1 MKIFLMICAKS
12 VMSYLL
18 VFPCCFLINMA
29 GELTLGRL
37 HTVACLLPMLMVDV
51 FVAAKC
57 LRSFAA
63 WRLGKSRC
71 SRMLMSMVMFFS
83 FVVDL
88 LFLSILG
95 WIVMAMLDFGE
106 DGNTCWV
113 DCRAFEDCPEFD
125 SVVIPD
131 GTMQSVSDGKPCV
144 SSIDGVLYQR
154 NAKELVAVPRDWQGD
169 TLVVAEGTESIG
181 SQALAFCRNLERVVF
196 PEGLLVIGHRAFYG
210 CGKLKEIVL
219 PASVKVIGDHAFLQ
233 CSGLRSF
240 TVPRD
245 CLVLPD
251 AFAGCTSLESF
262 RVDPAN
268 EIYRELDGSIYDASG
283 TVLIQTP
290 IRFLNSAFRIPQGV
304 VCIPSRAFEE
314 TVGLEE
320 IFIPKGVDR
329 IHTNFRLSADLRMI
343 HVDSDNEN
351 YCDRDGILYDKRM
364 TTLLRCPAAYTNSV
378 VCVPSGVV
386 DVAPV
391 AFSGCHNVKRVILPD
406 TLRRIG
412 RCSFAH
418 SGLVSF
424 TVPAHLQE
432 IALHSFADCTNLQAV
447 TVPSGDVVIF
457 EGAFSNCSNLSNFRL
472 GDESGAY
479 ERVSHSLCLRENGRL
494 GLFRVSARDI
504 VDGALTVHK
513 KIGTIL
519 ADACSGIS
527 CLSSVRLH
535 AGLTRIG
542 QSAFV
547 GCERLRQDWKV
558 RLRTASLAIAR
569 SMLWKF
575 TVSRMKA
582 GRVEGLAS
590 YLPALSRC
598 PKHPAPAD
606 S

>member
-1 MKIFLMICAKS
+1 MKLFLMICAKS

-18 VFPCCFLINMA
+18 VFPCCLLINMA
-29 GELTLGRL
+29 GGLTLDRL
-37 HTVACLLPMLMVDV
+37 HTVAGLLLMLMVYV
-51 FVAAKC
+51 LVAAKC

-71 SRMLMSMVMFFS
+71 SRMLMSMAMLFS

-106 DGNTCWV
+106 DGNTCRV

-131 GTMQSVSDGKPCV
+131 G
-144 SSIDGVLYQR
+144 
-154 NAKELVAVPRDWQGD
+154 
-169 TLVVAEGTESIG
+169 
-181 SQALAFCRNLERVVF
+181 
-196 PEGLLVIGHRAFYG
+196 
-210 CGKLKEIVL
+210 
-219 PASVKVIGDHAFLQ
+219 DHAFLQ

-240 TVPRD
+240 TIPRD
-245 CLVLPD
+245 CLVLPE

-262 RVDPAN
+262 RVDPEN

-290 IRFLNSAFRIPQGV
+290 IRFLKSVFRIPQGV
-304 VCIPSRAFEE
+304 VCISSRAFDE

-329 IHTNFRLSADLRMI
+329 IHTKFRLSADLRMI

-364 TTLLRCPAAYTNSV
+364 TTLLRCPAAYTNSA

-386 DVAPV
+386 DVAPD

-406 TLRRIG
+406 TLKRIG
-412 RCSFAH
+412 RCSFAD

-424 TVPAHLQE
+424 TVPPHLQE
-432 IALHSFADCTNLQAV
+432 IALHSFADCTNLQTV
-447 TVPSGDVVIF
+447 TVSSGDVVIF

-472 GDESGAY
+472 GAEPGAY

-513 KIGTIL
+513 KIETIL
-519 ADACSGIS
+519 QDACSGIS
-527 CLSSVRLH
+527 SLSSVRLH
-535 AGLTRIG
+535 AGITRIG

-547 GCERLRQDWKV
+547 GCERLANV
-558 RLRTASLAIAR
+558 YL
-569 SMLWKF
+569 
-575 TVSRMKA
+575 
-582 GRVEGLAS
+582 EG
-590 YLPALSRC
+590 
-598 PKHPAPAD
+598 PAPRLEGSFEDCFPRDCTIYALEVYRQTYE
-606 S
+606 SWEGRGARIVFASSFQMPQTSCSH